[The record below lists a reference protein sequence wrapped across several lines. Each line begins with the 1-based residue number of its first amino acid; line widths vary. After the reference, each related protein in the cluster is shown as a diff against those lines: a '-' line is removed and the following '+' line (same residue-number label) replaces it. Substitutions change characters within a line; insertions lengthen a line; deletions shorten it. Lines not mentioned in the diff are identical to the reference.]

1 MRVVVRPVLLNT
13 VESVA
18 NGMTVRVSI
27 TYTSGGIDVDP
38 VNWLLVVFPVL
49 EIEPLFNADVSGQVT
64 RLPEQLG
71 WVFMV
76 TIGYT

>member
-1 MRVVVRPVLLNT
+1 MRVVVRSALLNT

-27 TYTSGGIDVDP
+27 TYTSGGMDVDP
-38 VNWLLVVFPVL
+38 VNWLLVMSSVL
-49 EIEPLFNADVSGQVT
+49 EIEPLFNANVSGQVT

-71 WVFMV
+71 WVFIV
-76 TIGYT
+76 TIGYK